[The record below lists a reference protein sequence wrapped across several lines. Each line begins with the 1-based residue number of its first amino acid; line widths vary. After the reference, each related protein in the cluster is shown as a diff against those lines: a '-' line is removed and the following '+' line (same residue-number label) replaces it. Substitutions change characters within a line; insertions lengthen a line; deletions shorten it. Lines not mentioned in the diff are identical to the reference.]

1 MGVGYT
7 GGPWNSDSLHHWACQ
22 WSDKLQLKLK
32 EHATDARRTT
42 SPIPSREVGALFD
55 FAAEVPSGI
64 VLSVD
69 QIDDRTDTFRPF
81 VPDKAEAGATPEAFL
96 FVINAPLRYIHN
108 IFSWK

>member
-1 MGVGYT
+1 MPVEQPHPYQVERSE
-7 GGPWNSDSLHHWACQ
+7 PC
-22 WSDKLQLKLK
+22 
-32 EHATDARRTT
+32 
-42 SPIPSREVGALFD
+42 
-55 FAAEVPSGI
+55 GI